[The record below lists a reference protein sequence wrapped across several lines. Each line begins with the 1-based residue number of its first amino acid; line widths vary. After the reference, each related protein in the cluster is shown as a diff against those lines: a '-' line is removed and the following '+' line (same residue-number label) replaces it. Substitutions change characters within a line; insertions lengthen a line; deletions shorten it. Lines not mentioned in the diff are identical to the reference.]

1 MNAIAATRRTYKE
14 LVDGTLRIQFDVEPK
29 DKAAFLALFPNIDM
43 PCALVPLIPGFE
55 QAGDGTEEHGD
66 GFDSTNIKSDPI
78 GQIATFSINDAEAK
92 TIGGSTWAT
101 LGPLCQS
108 SIELCKHEA
117 FQKWVLSKVG
127 VGPRGHE
134 VSVEVAAADFIR
146 ERCQVGSR
154 KDLDTD
160 PDAKTRFGALMA
172 DYREW
177 LNVAH

>member
-1 MNAIAATRRTYKE
+1 MKE
-14 LVDGTLRIQFDVEPK
+14 LVDGTIRVQVDIDPK
-29 DKAAFLALFPNIDM
+29 YRASFLELFPSIDM
-43 PCALVPLIPGFE
+43 PIALAPLMPTFE
-55 QAGDGTEEHGD
+55 QAGDGAEEHGD
-66 GFDSTNIKSDPI
+66 DFDSTKIKSDPI
-78 GQIATFSINDAEAK
+78 GQIATFSVNESEAK

-108 SIELCKHEA
+108 SIKLCKHEA
-117 FQKWVLSKVG
+117 FQNWVLSKVG
-127 VGPRGHE
+127 VRPKGHE
-134 VSVEVAAADFIR
+134 VSVEAAAADFIR

-160 PDAKTRFGALMA
+160 HDAKTRFGAMMA